1 MEIHYL
7 KNILPGGR
15 LCAVTEYGE
24 RNINGSL
31 HPTDDAHIHDYCE
44 IYFNVSGNVSFAV
57 ENKVYPVNTG
67 DIIISK
73 PNEIHYCIYHSDQI
87 HTCYC
92 FWVKASAEYSYLLS
106 PFLQRAAGEKNRIT
120 LSHNDKEKLRTLFDN
135 MLACQDKKPMS
146 AENLSAVAEVLALIE
161 KNKDRT
167 EPSAGLPARLEEI
180 LKYTDENFKSDCTVN
195 MLCEKFFISR
205 SSLYREFK
213 EWLDI
218 TPSKYIENRRLSSAK
233 KLLEQGES
241 VQATAEKSG
250 FPDYSHFISLFKRRF
265 GITPKK
271 FQSKFSR

>member
-1 MEIHYL
+1 
-7 KNILPGGR
+7 
-15 LCAVTEYGE
+15 
-24 RNINGSL
+24 
-31 HPTDDAHIHDYCE
+31 
-44 IYFNVSGNVSFAV
+44 
-57 ENKVYPVNTG
+57 
-67 DIIISK
+67 
-73 PNEIHYCIYHSDQI
+73 
-87 HTCYC
+87 
-92 FWVKASAEYSYLLS
+92 
-106 PFLQRAAGEKNRIT
+106 
-120 LSHNDKEKLRTLFDN
+120 

>member
-7 KNILPGGR
+7 KNILPDGG

-24 RNINGSL
+24 HNINGSL

-44 IYFNVSGNVSFAV
+44 VYFNVSGNVSFAV

-120 LSHNDKEKLRTLFDN
+120 LSRDNKERLRALFDS

-146 AENLSAVAEVLALIE
+146 PENLAAVAGVLDIIE
-161 KNKDRT
+161 KNKDKT
-167 EPSAGLPARLEEI
+167 EPPGGLPARLEEI
-180 LKYTDENFKSDCTVN
+180 LKYADENSGGGCSVN
-195 MLCEKFFISR
+195 ELCEKFFISR
-205 SSLYREFK
+205 SSLYRAFRDE
-213 EWLDI
+213 LDI
-218 TPSKYIENRRLSSAK
+218 TPSKYIENRRLSNAK

-241 VQATAEKSG
+241 VQAASEKSG
-250 FPDYSHFISLFKRRF
+250 FPDYSHFISLFKKRF

-271 FQSKFSR
+271 YQKR

>member
-44 IYFNVSGNVSFAV
+44 IYFNISGNVSFAV

-73 PNEIHYCIYHSDQI
+73 PNEIHYCIYHSDQL

>member
-73 PNEIHYCIYHSDQI
+73 PNEIHYCIYHSDQL

-195 MLCEKFFISR
+195 MLCEKFFINR

-218 TPSKYIENRRLSSAK
+218 TPSKCIENRRLSSAK

>member
-15 LCAVTEYGE
+15 LCAVTESGE
-24 RNINGSL
+24 HNINGSL

-73 PNEIHYCIYHSDQI
+73 PNEIHYCIYHSDQL

-161 KNKDRT
+161 KNKGRT

>member
-73 PNEIHYCIYHSDQI
+73 PNEIHYCIYHSDQL

-180 LKYTDENFKSDCTVN
+180 LKYTDENFKSDCTVS

>member
-73 PNEIHYCIYHSDQI
+73 PNEIHYCIYHSDQL

>member
-24 RNINGSL
+24 CNINGSL

-44 IYFNVSGNVSFAV
+44 VYFNVSGNVSFAV

-120 LSHNDKEKLRTLFDN
+120 LSHSDKEKLRALFDN

-218 TPSKYIENRRLSSAK
+218 TPSKYIENRRLSNAK
-233 KLLEQGES
+233 KLLEQGEN

-250 FPDYSHFISLFKRRF
+250 FPDYSHFISLFKKRF
-265 GITPKK
+265 GMTPKK
-271 FQSKFSR
+271 FQSRIYG

>member
-7 KNILPGGR
+7 KNILPSGR

-73 PNEIHYCIYHSDQI
+73 PNEIHYCIYHSDQL

-205 SSLYREFK
+205 SSLHREFK

>member
-7 KNILPGGR
+7 KNILPDGG

-24 RNINGSL
+24 HNINGSL

-44 IYFNVSGNVSFAV
+44 VYFNVSGNVSFAV

-120 LSHNDKEKLRTLFDN
+120 LSRSDKEKLRTLFDS

-146 AENLSAVAEVLALIE
+146 AENLAAVVGVLDIIE
-161 KNKDRT
+161 KNRDRT
-167 EPSAGLPARLEEI
+167 EPSVGISARLGEI
-180 LKYTDENFKSDCTVN
+180 LEYTDNNFGDECSVN
-195 MLCEKFFISR
+195 MLCENFFISR
-205 SSLYREFK
+205 SSLYRAFRDE
-213 EWLDI
+213 LDI
-218 TPSKYIENRRLSSAK
+218 TPSKYIENRRLANAK
-233 KLLEQGES
+233 KLLERGES
-241 VQATAEKSG
+241 VQAAAEKSG
-250 FPDYSHFISLFKRRF
+250 FPDYSHFISLFKKRF
-265 GITPKK
+265 STTPKK

>member
-7 KNILPGGR
+7 KNILPDGG

-24 RNINGSL
+24 HNINGSL

-44 IYFNVSGNVSFAV
+44 VYFNVSGNVSFAV

-120 LSHNDKEKLRTLFDN
+120 LSRSDKEKLRTLFDS

-146 AENLSAVAEVLALIE
+146 AKNLAAVAGVLDIIE
-161 KNKDRT
+161 KNRDRT
-167 EPSAGLPARLEEI
+167 EPSVGISARLGKI
-180 LKYTDENFKSDCTVN
+180 LEYTDNNFGGGCSIN

-205 SSLYREFK
+205 SSLYRAFRDE
-213 EWLDI
+213 LDI
-218 TPSKYIENRRLSSAK
+218 TPSKYIENRRLANAK
-233 KLLEQGES
+233 KLLERGES
-241 VQATAEKSG
+241 VQAAAEKSG

-271 FQSKFSR
+271 YQKR

>member
-7 KNILPGGR
+7 KNILPDGG

-24 RNINGSL
+24 HNINGSL

-44 IYFNVSGNVSFAV
+44 VYFNVSGNVSFAV

-120 LSHNDKEKLRTLFDN
+120 LSRSDKEKLRTLFDN

-195 MLCEKFFISR
+195 MLCKKFFISR

-218 TPSKYIENRRLSSAK
+218 TPSKYIENHRLSSAK

-241 VQATAEKSG
+241 VQATVEKSG

>member
-57 ENKVYPVNTG
+57 ENKVYPVNAG

-73 PNEIHYCIYHSDQI
+73 PNEIHYCIYHSDQL

>member
-73 PNEIHYCIYHSDQI
+73 PNEIHYCIYHSDQL

-161 KNKDRT
+161 KNIGT
-167 EPSAGLPARLEEI
+167 
-180 LKYTDENFKSDCTVN
+180 
-195 MLCEKFFISR
+195 
-205 SSLYREFK
+205 
-213 EWLDI
+213 
-218 TPSKYIENRRLSSAK
+218 
-233 KLLEQGES
+233 
-241 VQATAEKSG
+241 
-250 FPDYSHFISLFKRRF
+250 
-265 GITPKK
+265 
-271 FQSKFSR
+271 

>member
-24 RNINGSL
+24 CNINGSL

-44 IYFNVSGNVSFAV
+44 VYFNVSGNVSFAV

-120 LSHNDKEKLRTLFDN
+120 LSHSDKEKLRTLFDN

>member
-24 RNINGSL
+24 HIINGSL
-31 HPTDDAHIHDYCE
+31 HPTDEAHIHDYCE

-67 DIIISK
+67 DVIISK

>member
-7 KNILPGGR
+7 KNILPDGG

-24 RNINGSL
+24 HNINGSL

-44 IYFNVSGNVSFAV
+44 VYFNVSGNVSFAV

-73 PNEIHYCIYHSDQI
+73 PNEIHYCIYHSDQL

>member
-73 PNEIHYCIYHSDQI
+73 PNEIHYCIYHSDQL

-195 MLCEKFFISR
+195 MLCENFFISR

-250 FPDYSHFISLFKRRF
+250 FPDYSHFISLFKSRF